1 MTAPEKFRV
10 WAPVF
15 LYALLIFLFSA
26 IPGAYVLSFF
36 PKSDKLLHFL
46 EYLPFGFL
54 ILRAFTKTLPLRW
67 LPTLLLALF
76 MVSLYALSDEIH
88 QLFVRGRQFDLFDA
102 LFDVI
107 GAASGSLLYLWRK

>member
-1 MTAPEKFRV
+1 MIVPKKFRV
-10 WAPVF
+10 WVPVF

-26 IPGAYVLSFF
+26 IPGAYVPSPF

-54 ILRAFTKTLPLRW
+54 VLRAFTKTLILRW

-76 MVSLYALSDEIH
+76 MVSLYALSDETH
-88 QLFVRGRQFDLFDA
+88 QLFVRDRQFDLFDV

>member
-1 MTAPEKFRV
+1 MTAPK
-10 WAPVF
+10 
-15 LYALLIFLFSA
+15 
-26 IPGAYVLSFF
+26 
-36 PKSDKLLHFL
+36 KSL
-46 EYLPFGFL
+46 EYLS
-54 ILRAFTKTLPLRW
+54 LRW